1 MTDKKIIKRG
11 DIYVANLDPVVGSE
25 QGGIRPVLVLNN
37 DRDYRNS
44 TTLIVLPISTRLNKK
59 NFIKSHIKI
68 KDIEGLP
75 KDSIILTEQIRT
87 IDKERLLD
95 FLGKIDKR
103 SLIKAERALI
113 RALDFRSYLRGT
125 HRNG

>member
-1 MTDKKIIKRG
+1 MTEKKSVKRG
-11 DIYVANLDPVVGSE
+11 DIYVADLDPVVGSE

-37 DRDYRNS
+37 DRDYRKS
-44 TTLIVLPISTRLNKK
+44 TTMIVLPISTRINKK

-68 KDIEGLP
+68 KGIEGLP
-75 KDSIILTEQIRT
+75 EDSIMLCEQIRT
-87 IDKERLLD
+87 IDRQRLISYM
-95 FLGKIDKR
+95 GRIDKR

-113 RALDFRSYLRGT
+113 RALDIRSYLKGT